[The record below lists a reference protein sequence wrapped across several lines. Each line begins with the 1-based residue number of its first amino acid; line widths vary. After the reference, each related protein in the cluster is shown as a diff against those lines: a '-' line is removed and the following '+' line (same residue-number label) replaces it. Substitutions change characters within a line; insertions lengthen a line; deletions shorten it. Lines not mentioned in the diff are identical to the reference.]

1 MKKKHLYIA
10 NWKAYL
16 SYQQAI
22 AWCKK
27 HADEL
32 KELSTQGQ
40 IIICPDFLALP
51 EIKNIIKPVAVGA
64 QNCSAQSS
72 GPYTGEVTA
81 QSLQEAGATYCII
94 GHSERR
100 KLCHETPA
108 DVAQKMEQLFACG
121 ITPVVCVSDEGEL
134 ASLLD
139 TFSSATLAENTR
151 TGRIK
156 KNTVPTISSG
166 ADMSVEAVAKSEG
179 VVSRYESTII
189 LAYEPVSAIG
199 TGNVPPAKEIE
210 KMLALFKEKISAA
223 APTANVSL
231 LYGGSVNAKNAAE
244 LKKITNLD
252 GFLIGK
258 ASTDFEELKKIVIA

>member
-108 DVAQKMEQLFACG
+108 DVAQKIEQLLACD
-121 ITPVVCVSDEGEL
+121 ITPIVCVSDESEL
-134 ASLLD
+134 SPIL
-139 TFSSATLAENTR
+139 AT
-151 TGRIK
+151 IK
-156 KNTVPTISSG
+156 KP
-166 ADMSVEAVAKSEG
+166 
-179 VVSRYESTII
+179 II
-189 LAYEPVSAIG
+189 LAYEPISAIG

-210 KMLALFKEKISAA
+210 KMLALFKEKASTA
-223 APTANVSL
+223 APNINVSL